1 MRESPAGNRR
11 FALLQK
17 SEFRRE
23 IRKWKSRGKIVRN
36 RSWAVNS
43 LVVILSAVV
52 YVLLSLSAHA
62 QVSGATLSGTVSD
75 SSGAVVPNVQVSIK
89 NEGTN
94 EVRTVTVDA
103 AGFYSAPNLLPA
115 KYNVTVTAPGF
126 STAVQNGVVLTVGL
140 QQVLNIKLLIGQVTQ
155 TIEVQDLPPSVDLA
169 TSTIGGVVGEEAVAQ
184 LPLNGRDWTSLAT
197 LQPGVDSVQSVQ
209 ANTGG
214 PDRARRGYG
223 VQMTISGTRP
233 TQNNYRIDGISVNDY
248 TNGGPGSVEGSTLGV
263 DAVQEFSVLTS
274 NYSAEYGR
282 TAGGVVNALTKP
294 GTNAFHGDV
303 YEFMRNSA
311 FDAKNYFDQ
320 PGSIP
325 LFHRNQFGGAIGGP
339 IVKNKTFFFADYE
352 GLRES
357 NNITTQVTVPSLAA
371 RQGILCSK
379 PTDGTC
385 SQHQVTGAAN
395 PDPATGIDKA
405 VLPYLGLWGP
415 ENPNL
420 GYSNNGDAGTYSY
433 VGGHVTSENFGVA
446 RLDHRFSDKDSF
458 FGSYQYDLATLTQ
471 PDPNNDVVVGNTT
484 GRGYVALEETHIINS
499 QIINAV
505 RFGLNRSLHTA
516 IGSKAINPLASNLA
530 LGESAGADN
539 PQIDILSGY
548 NSIQPGLNQIER
560 LDFFENSYQG
570 YDDLFWTRGI
580 HSLKI
585 GFAVERVQLNAF
597 DPAPFGEI
605 QFASLADPNSNG
617 FLTNDPLNIAAP
629 LPSAPFIHFNFRSSI
644 FGGYI
649 QDDIRL
655 RPTLTLNVGMRYE
668 MSTVP
673 SEAHGHLS
681 ALNSPFNQSY
691 QNIIVGSSVFSN
703 PTYKNFEPRIGFAWD
718 PFGNGK
724 TSVRGGFGIFDVL
737 PLPYLLGQFAT
748 NTAPFTENGFAVN
761 LPPGSFPTGAFNILA
776 SAAQSNQGLRV
787 AYIQPHPKRDYLMQW
802 NLSLQRELVPNL
814 TAMAAYVGSRG
825 VHQIFRADDINS
837 TQPINGSN
845 PPYLWPVAPAV
856 GSNQTISPGIGRM
869 DALAWNNDSYFDGLE
884 TQVQKHMSHGLEIGG
899 SYTWSRAIDGGDGSI
914 ASDAFLNSIPGL
926 FYFLPKYRRTAS
938 DFNITHN
945 LTINYLWSVPSGSWT
960 GPLGWI
966 AKGWQLGG
974 IAQIRS
980 GLPFTVLIG
989 GDPLGLND
997 SAPFAYP
1004 DRLTG
1009 SGCGAPVN
1017 PHNALNYLKANCFA
1031 LPTMPV
1037 AQQALCTPGSFANAV
1052 SPAPAGTVY
1061 CQNLLGNGSK
1071 NDVYGPGLV
1080 DFDFSAVKD
1089 TKIGERLKVQFRAE
1103 MFNAFNRANFN
1114 PPLANNFVFG
1124 QNGSPNPSPIT
1135 TTATTSRQVQ
1145 FAVKFIF

>member
-1 MRESPAGNRR
+1 M
-11 FALLQK
+11 
-17 SEFRRE
+17 
-23 IRKWKSRGKIVRN
+23 IVRN
-36 RSWAVNS
+36 RSWENPART
-43 LVVILSAVV
+43 LVAFLAPILFI
-52 YVLLSLSAHA
+52 VLLTPSVHA
-62 QVSGATLSGTVSD
+62 QVSGATLNGTVTD
-75 SSGAVVPNVQVSIK
+75 SSGAALANVQVSIK
-89 NEGTN
+89 NEDTG
-94 EVRTVTVDA
+94 EVRTVTVDS
-103 AGFYSAPNLLPA
+103 AGFYAAPNLLPG
-115 KYNVTVTAPGF
+115 KYDVSAAAAGF
-126 STAVQNGVVLTVGL
+126 STTVQNGITLTVGA
-140 QQVLNIKLLIGQVTQ
+140 QQLLNIKMRVGQVTQ
-155 TIEVQDLPPSVDLA
+155 TVEVKELPPSVDLA
-169 TSTIGGVVGEEAVAQ
+169 TSTIGGVVGQEEVAQ

-197 LQPGVDSVQSVQ
+197 LQPGVDSVGSVQ

-294 GTNAFHGDV
+294 GSNALHGDV

-311 FDAKNYFDQ
+311 LDAKNYFDQ
-320 PGSIP
+320 PGSTP
-325 LFHRNQFGGAIGGP
+325 LFHRNQFGGALGGP
-339 IVKNKTFFFADYE
+339 IVKDKTFFFVDYE

-357 NNITTQVTVPSLAA
+357 NGITTQVTVPSLAA
-371 RQGILCSK
+371 RQGNLCSK

-385 SQHQVTGAAN
+385 TPHQVTGAAN

-420 GYSNNGDAGTYSY
+420 PYFNNGDAGTYSY
-433 VGGHVTSENFGVA
+433 VGGHVTSENFGVG

-471 PDPNNDVVVGNTT
+471 PDPNNDVLVGNTT
-484 GRGYVALEETHIINS
+484 GRGYVALEETHIISS
-499 QIINAV
+499 QVINAA

-516 IGSKAINPLASNLA
+516 IGSKAINPLAASLA

-580 HSLKI
+580 HSLKM

-597 DPAPFGEI
+597 DPAPFGDI

-617 FLTNDPLNIAAP
+617 FLTNDPLNISAP

-681 ALNSPFNQSY
+681 ALNSPFNQSF
-691 QNIIVGSSVFSN
+691 QNIVIGSSVFSN
-703 PTYKNFEPRIGFAWD
+703 PTYKNFEPRVGFAWD
-718 PFGNGK
+718 PFGDGK

-748 NTAPFTENGFAVN
+748 NTAPFTENGFAAN
-761 LPPGSFPTGAFNILA
+761 LTPGSFPTGAFNTLA
-776 SAAQSNQGLRV
+776 TAAQSNQGLRV

-802 NLSLQRELVPNL
+802 NVSVQRELVPNL

-845 PPYLWPVAPAV
+845 PPYLWPVAPLPPAPP
-856 GSNQTISPGIGRM
+856 NPTISPNIGRM
-869 DALAWNNDSYFDGLE
+869 DVLAWNNDSYFDGLE
-884 TQVQKHMSHGLEIGG
+884 TQIQKHMSHGLEIGG

-914 ASDAFLNSIPGL
+914 ASDAFLNSIPAL
-926 FYFLPKYRRTAS
+926 LYFLPKYRRTAS

-945 LTINYLWSVPSGSWT
+945 LTVNFLWSVPSGHSD
-960 GPLGWI
+960 GPIAWI
-966 AKGWQLGG
+966 TKGWQLGG
-974 IAQIRS
+974 IAQLRS
-980 GLPFTVLIG
+980 GLPFTALIG

-1004 DRLTG
+1004 NRLTG
-1009 SGCGAPVN
+1009 PGCGSPVN
-1017 PHNALNYLKANCFA
+1017 PQSGLNNYIKANCFT

-1037 AQQALCTPGSFANAV
+1037 AQQGLCDPGSFPNAPT
-1052 SPAPAGTVY
+1052 PAPAGMVY
-1061 CQNLLGNGSK
+1061 CQNLLGNGSR
-1071 NDVYGPGLV
+1071 NDLYGPGLIN
-1080 DFDFSAVKD
+1080 FDFSAVKD
-1089 TKIGERLKVQFRAE
+1089 TQIGERVKVEFRAE
-1103 MFNAFNRANFN
+1103 MFNIFNRPNFN
-1114 PPLANNFVFG
+1114 PPLVHNFVFDSS
-1124 QNGSPNPSPIT
+1124 GSPQSSPLD
-1135 TTATTSRQVQ
+1135 TTATTSRQLQLALKV
-1145 FAVKFIF
+1145 IF

>member
-1 MRESPAGNRR
+1 M
-11 FALLQK
+11 
-17 SEFRRE
+17 
-23 IRKWKSRGKIVRN
+23 RN
-36 RSWAVNS
+36 RVWKNSVSAFITFLATAVF
-43 LVVILSAVV
+43 L
-52 YVLLSLSAHA
+52 LLSFSANVNA
-62 QVSGATLSGTVSD
+62 QVSGATLSGTVTD
-75 SSGAVVPNVQVSIK
+75 SSGAVIANVQVSIK
-89 NEGTN
+89 NVNTG
-94 EVRTVTVDA
+94 EVRTVNVDS
-103 AGFYSAPNLLPA
+103 AGLYSAPNLLPGQYDITA
-115 KYNVTVTAPGF
+115 TAPGF
-126 STAVQNGVVLTVGL
+126 STTLQKAVTLTVGAT
-140 QQVLNIKLLIGQVTQ
+140 QVLNIKMQVGQVTQ
-155 TIEVQDLPPSVDLA
+155 TIEVQELAPTVDLA
-169 TSTIGGVVGEEAVAQ
+169 TSTVGGVVGEETVEQ

-197 LQPGVDSVQSVQ
+197 LQPGVDSLGSVQ
-209 ANTGG
+209 AFTGG

-282 TAGGVVNALTKP
+282 TAGGIVNALTKS

-311 FDAKNYFDQ
+311 FDARNFFDQ
-320 PGSIP
+320 PGSKP

-339 IVKNKTFFFADYE
+339 IVKDKTFFFADYE
-352 GLRES
+352 GLRE
-357 NNITTQVTVPSLAA
+357 NQGITTLVTVPSVAA
-371 RQGILCSK
+371 RHGILCSLC
-379 PTDGTC
+379 PTQT
-385 SQHQVTGAAN
+385 HVTGAAN

-405 VLPYLGLWGP
+405 VLPFLGLWGP

-420 GYSNNGDAGTYSY
+420 RYLNNGDLGTYSF
-433 VGGHVTSENFGVA
+433 VGGHVTTENFAVG

-471 PDPNNDVVVGNTT
+471 PDPNNDVRVGNTT

-499 QIINAV
+499 QIVNSA

-516 IGSKAINPLASNLA
+516 IGVSAINPLAANLA

-539 PQIDILSGY
+539 PQIDISGI
-548 NSIQPGLNQIER
+548 NSAQPGLNQIEK

-570 YDDLFWTRGI
+570 YDDLFWTHGI

-585 GFAVERVQLNAF
+585 GFAAERIQLNAF
-597 DPAPFGEI
+597 DPAPAGDI
-605 QFASLADPNSNG
+605 QFGSLATPGSGFG
-617 FLTNDPLNIAAP
+617 FLTNNPIDISAP

-655 RPTLTLNVGMRYE
+655 RPSLTLNVGLRYE

-681 ALNSPFNQSY
+681 ALHSPFGQSF
-691 QNIIVGSSVFSN
+691 QDTIIGSSVFSN
-703 PTYKNFEPRIGFAWD
+703 PTYHNFEPRVGFAWD
-718 PFGNGK
+718 PFGDGK

-748 NTAPFTENGFAVN
+748 NTAPFTENGSAVN
-761 LPPGSFPTGAFNILA
+761 LQAGTFLTPAFNQLA
-776 SAAQSNQGLRV
+776 SAAQNNLGLRI
-787 AYIQPHPKRDYLMQW
+787 AYIDPHPKRDYLLQW
-802 NLSLQRELVPNL
+802 NFNIQRELAPNL

-845 PPYLWPVAPAV
+845 PPYLWPVAPQPPLPP
-856 GSNQTISPGIGRM
+856 NPPISPNIGRM
-869 DALAWNNDSYFDGLE
+869 DALTWNNDSYFDGLE
-884 TQVQKHMSHGLEIGG
+884 TQVQKHMSHGLEVGG

-914 ASDAFLNSIPGL
+914 ASDAFLNSIPAL
-926 FYFLPKYRRTAS
+926 FYFLPRYRRTAS

-945 LTINYLWSVPSGSWT
+945 LTINYLWSVPSGHLA
-960 GPLGWI
+960 GPVAWI

-974 IAQIRS
+974 IAQLRS

-997 SAPFAYP
+997 SAPFGYP
-1004 DRLTG
+1004 NRLTG
-1009 SGCGAPVN
+1009 AGCGSPVN
-1017 PHNALNYLKANCFA
+1017 PQSGFSNYIKANCFA

-1037 AQQALCTPGSFANAV
+1037 AQQALCDSGSFTNAAT
-1052 SPAPAGTVY
+1052 PAPAGTVY

-1089 TKIGERLKVQFRAE
+1089 TQIGERVKVEFRAE
-1103 MFNAFNRANFN
+1103 MFNIFNRSNFN
-1114 PPLANNFVFG
+1114 PPIANSAIFNTD
-1124 QNGSPNPSPIT
+1124 GSSNSSPLSA
-1135 TTATTSRQVQ
+1135 TATSSRQVQ
-1145 FAVKFIF
+1145 FALKVIF

>member
-1 MRESPAGNRR
+1 M
-11 FALLQK
+11 
-17 SEFRRE
+17 
-23 IRKWKSRGKIVRN
+23 RN
-36 RSWAVNS
+36 RNAEKHAGA
-43 LVVILSAVV
+43 LVTMAVV
-52 YVLLSLSAHA
+52 LFVMLPLRSYA
-62 QVSGATLSGTVSD
+62 QVSGATLTGTVSD
-75 SSGAVVPNVQVSIK
+75 SSGAVIPNVHLSIK
-89 NEGTN
+89 NEGTG
-94 EVRTVTVDA
+94 EVRSVIVDS
-103 AGFYSAPNLLPA
+103 AGFYSAPNLLPGQ
-115 KYNVTVTAPGF
+115 YDVTVTAPGF
-126 STAVQNGVVLTVGL
+126 ATTVQKGVTLTVGA
-140 QQVLNIKLLIGQVTQ
+140 QQLLNVKMLVGQVTQ
-155 TIEVQDLPPSVDLA
+155 TVEVQDLPPSIDLA
-169 TSTIGGVVGEEAVAQ
+169 TSTIGGVVGQEEVAQ

-197 LQPGVDSVQSVQ
+197 LQPGVDSVGSVQ

-311 FDAKNYFDQ
+311 LDAKNYFDQ
-320 PGSIP
+320 PGSSP

-339 IVKNKTFFFADYE
+339 IVKDKTFFFADYE

-357 NNITTQVTVPSLAA
+357 NGITTQVTVPSLAA

-379 PTDGTC
+379 PQDGTC
-385 SQHQVTGAAN
+385 NPHQVTGAAN

-420 GYSNNGDAGTYSY
+420 PYFNNGDAGTYSF
-433 VGGHVTSENFGVA
+433 VGGHVTSENFGVG

-471 PDPNNDVVVGNTT
+471 PDPNNDVLVGNTT

-499 QIINAV
+499 QIINAA

-516 IGSKAINPLASNLA
+516 IGMKAINPLAGNLA
-530 LGESAGADN
+530 LGENPGADN

-570 YDDLFWTRGI
+570 YDDLFWTHGI
-580 HSLKI
+580 HGLKI

-597 DPAPFGEI
+597 DPAPAGEVQFG
-605 QFASLADPNSNG
+605 SLADPNSNG
-617 FLTNDPLNIAAP
+617 FLTNNPIDLSAP
-629 LPSAPFIHFNFRSSI
+629 LPSAPFIHFNFRSTI

-655 RPTLTLNVGMRYE
+655 RPTLTLNVGLRYE

-673 SEAHGHLS
+673 SEVHGHLS
-681 ALNSPFNQSY
+681 ALNSPFNQSF
-691 QNIIVGSSVFSN
+691 QDTIVGSSVFSN
-703 PTYKNFEPRIGFAWD
+703 PTHRNFEPRVGFAWD
-718 PFGNGK
+718 PFGDGK

-748 NTAPFTENGFAVN
+748 NTAPFTENGSAVN
-761 LPPGSFPTGAFNILA
+761 LPPGSFPTQAFNILS
-776 SAAQSNQGLRV
+776 SAAQNNQGLRI
-787 AYIQPHPKRDYLMQW
+787 AYIQPNPKRDYLMQW
-802 NLSLQRELVPNL
+802 NVSVQRELVPNL

-845 PPYLWPVAPAV
+845 PPYLWPVAPQPPLPP
-856 GSNQTISPGIGRM
+856 NPPISPNIGRM
-869 DALAWNNDSYFDGLE
+869 DVLAWNNDSYFDGLE
-884 TQVQKHMSHGLEIGG
+884 TQIQKHMNHGLEIGG

-914 ASDAFLNSIPGL
+914 ASDAFLNSIPAL
-926 FYFLPKYRRTAS
+926 FFFLPKYRRTAS

-945 LTINYLWSVPSGSWT
+945 LTINYLWSVPSGHLA
-960 GPLGWI
+960 GPVAWI

-980 GLPFTVLIG
+980 GLPFTALLG

-1004 DRLTG
+1004 NRLTG
-1009 SGCGAPVN
+1009 PGCGAPVN
-1017 PHNALNYLKANCFA
+1017 PQNALNYIKGNCFA

-1037 AQQALCTPGSFANAV
+1037 AQQALCDPGSFAGAPT
-1052 SPAPAGTVY
+1052 PAPAGTVY

-1071 NDVYGPGLV
+1071 NDLYGPGLI

-1089 TKIGERLKVQFRAE
+1089 TQIGERVKVEFRAE
-1103 MFNAFNRANFN
+1103 MFNVFNRPNFN
-1114 PPLANNFVFG
+1114 PPLVHNFVFDG
-1124 QNGSPNPSPIT
+1124 SGSPQASPLD

-1145 FAVKFIF
+1145 FALKVIF